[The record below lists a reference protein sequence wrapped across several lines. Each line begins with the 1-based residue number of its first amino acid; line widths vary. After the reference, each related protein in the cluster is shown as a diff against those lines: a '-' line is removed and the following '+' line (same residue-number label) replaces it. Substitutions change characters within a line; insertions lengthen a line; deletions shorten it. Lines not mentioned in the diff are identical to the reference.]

1 MAQQYFNFDFDWEMA
16 VEADELG
23 WREETAAREQAET
36 RGIPAH
42 ERVRRFARTEVRS
55 VQAGG
60 AETRPRVGTA
70 DEQRARA
77 ALRQPGKGT
86 GKVTFGGTQSFD
98 I

>member
-1 MAQQYFNFDFDWEMA
+1 MAD
-16 VEADELG
+16 EADELG
-23 WREETAAREQAET
+23 WREETTARQQAET

-60 AETRPRVGTA
+60 EETRPRVGTA
-70 DEQRARA
+70 EEQRALA
-77 ALRQPGKGT
+77 ALRQPGT
-86 GKVTFGGTQSFD
+86 GSGEVTFGGTKSFD

>member
-1 MAQQYFNFDFDWEMA
+1 MA

-23 WREETAAREQAET
+23 WREETTARQQAET
-36 RGIPAH
+36 RSIPSH

-70 DEQRARA
+70 YEQRALD
-77 ALRQPGKGT
+77 ALRHPGKGT
-86 GKVTFGGTQSFD
+86 GKVGTQTFD